1 MLLGVASM
9 FSGRDFGHWASNRGR
24 RRRLPPSR
32 GSDAAVNRC
41 GSVQSASAA
50 LLAARTASEMC
61 VWTGDRAGEA
71 DALSNLGLLHGQQG
85 QHRQAIDHFRQA
97 LTLYRRLGN
106 RAGEAE
112 AHNGL
117 GEVLWSA
124 GDAGEARTE
133 HSAALTQAIETGYWY
148 EQVRAHDRLAYAY
161 QAAGERDS
169 ARDHWQRALALHAA
183 LGTGGGPGDSE
194 RVGAGGGP
202 GDCES
207 EDIRANLAALD
218 GAAPNRDSTVGSPH
232 VR

>member
-61 VWTGDRAGEA
+61 VWTGD
-71 DALSNLGLLHGQQG
+71 
-85 QHRQAIDHFRQA
+85 
-97 LTLYRRLGN
+97 

-218 GAAPNRDSTVGSPH
+218 GAAPYRDSTVGSPH

>member
-50 LLAARTASEMC
+50 VLAARTASEMC

-71 DALSNLGLLHGQQG
+71 DALSNLGLL
-85 QHRQAIDHFRQA
+85 
-97 LTLYRRLGN
+97 
-106 RAGEAE
+106 
-112 AHNGL
+112 
-117 GEVLWSA
+117 
-124 GDAGEARTE
+124 
-133 HSAALTQAIETGYWY
+133 
-148 EQVRAHDRLAYAY
+148 
-161 QAAGERDS
+161 
-169 ARDHWQRALALHAA
+169 HWQRALALHAA

>member
-1 MLLGVASM
+1 
-9 FSGRDFGHWASNRGR
+9 
-24 RRRLPPSR
+24 
-32 GSDAAVNRC
+32 
-41 GSVQSASAA
+41 
-50 LLAARTASEMC
+50 MC

>member
-71 DALSNLGLLHGQQG
+71 DAL
-85 QHRQAIDHFRQA
+85 
-97 LTLYRRLGN
+97 
-106 RAGEAE
+106 
-112 AHNGL
+112 
-117 GEVLWSA
+117 
-124 GDAGEARTE
+124 
-133 HSAALTQAIETGYWY
+133 
-148 EQVRAHDRLAYAY
+148 
-161 QAAGERDS
+161 
-169 ARDHWQRALALHAA
+169 
-183 LGTGGGPGDSE
+183 GTGGGPGDSE